1 MRRMPGVNIGGSLLH
16 LVSYPILGR
25 TAGLAL
31 LPLAL
36 LAGCAPAQTAPT
48 PTENYD
54 AGPTPTPEPSVTAE
68 PIGDDAVLVIRATAT
83 DAAGAALELQY
94 QVRLPSPW
102 DYEGTQN
109 LPLGLI
115 QDCAGELDDSRIAAE
130 QWSFTRGNL
139 TAIPVDPETE
149 WGGSTIAVEPT
160 AGSGYVAGRL
170 ILATPADSGSVPCHT
185 DKSFSTLGAGALAI
199 GSPGDAASRTAWA
212 GLQWGFR
219 TTDATLSDCSFEL
232 TELGK
237 QYGAGA
243 GWVEKVDAS
252 TCVVGP

>member
-1 MRRMPGVNIGGSLLH
+1 MRRMPRVNIGGSLL
-16 LVSYPILGR
+16 LVVSYPILGR

-36 LAGCAPAQTAPT
+36 LAGCTPGEPAPT
-48 PTENYD
+48 ETYD

-68 PIGDDAVLVIRATAT
+68 AIGDDAVLVIRATAT
-83 DAAGAALELQY
+83 DAAGGALELQY

-109 LPLGLI
+109 LPLGMI
-115 QDCAGELDDSRIAAE
+115 QDCGGELDDSRIAAE

-139 TAIPVDPETE
+139 TAIPVKDADE
-149 WGGSTIAVEPT
+149 WDGSSIAVEPT
-160 AGSGYVAGRL
+160 AGDRFVAGRL
-170 ILATPADSGSVPCHT
+170 ILATTADGSVPCHV
-185 DKSFSTLGAGALAI
+185 DKSFTAPGAGALAV
-199 GSPGDAASRTAWA
+199 GVAGDASSRTAWA
-212 GLQWGFR
+212 GMQWGFR
-219 TTDATLSDCSFEL
+219 TTDATLSDCTFEV

-243 GWVEKVDAS
+243 GWVEKPDAS